1 MRIAD
6 WLTYTDIEQLKQLTR
21 FYGCQSHNQH
31 SKNEL
36 ICSLLQQLGKKNHL
50 CDQIRSLTRAE
61 QRFLQLLVF
70 DQSPA
75 YTFEELLG
83 KGRAALDGAEGEPR
97 SLVVSALKRGWLF
110 PGYSHRTQY
119 LYHLPSDLSK
129 QIREIFVEPFLQP
142 HFQLMSKPSFYRDEQ
157 GQMMADLHCFLDFL
171 NKEVIRLTVDGAI
184 YKQQQKQ
191 IYQLMAVEEKPIAS
205 KEPRFG
211 FGRRYH
217 QYPDRFSFLYD
228 YAFYNRYFVED
239 QEGYLRLN
247 VEWSGNISKQ
257 EDEGKKMV
265 RFFIRLY
272 RKPIPHLPIIL
283 RWIATLC
290 HPGWMM
296 AEVVYQAIEPWL
308 IPYYYETKESL
319 FEKVTRMLV
328 HLGVLRAGVDGDTH
342 YLSLTP
348 IGAKWLHGI
357 TAFREKVIEDQ
368 FLKLG

>member
-21 FYGCQSHNQH
+21 FYGCQTHNHH
-31 SKNEL
+31 SKHEL
-36 ICSLLQQLGKKNHL
+36 ICSLLQRLGKKNHL
-50 CDQIRSLTRAE
+50 YDQIDSLTREE

-83 KGRAALDGAEGEPR
+83 KGRAALDGVEGEPR

-119 LYHLPSDLSK
+119 LYHLPSDLCK
-129 QIREIFVEPFLQP
+129 QMREIFVEPFIAT
-142 HFQLMSKPSFYRDEQ
+142 HFQLMTPPSFYRDET
-157 GQMMADLHCFLDFL
+157 GQMLADMHAFLDYL
-171 NKEVIRLTVDGAI
+171 GKELIRLTVDGAI

-191 IYQLMAVEEKPIAS
+191 LYQLMGIEEKPVTG

-228 YAFYNRYFVED
+228 YAFYHGYFSED

-247 VEWSGNISKQ
+247 TEWRGNILKQ
-257 EDEGKKMV
+257 EDEGKEMV

-272 RKPIPHLPIIL
+272 RKPIPYLPMIL
-283 RWIATLC
+283 RWMANLC
-290 HPGWMM
+290 HSRWIM
-296 AEVVYQAIEPWL
+296 AEVVYQAVEPWL
-308 IPYYYETKESL
+308 RPFYYETKESL

-328 HLGVLRAGVDGDTH
+328 HLGVLRMGVDGEIR

-348 IGAKWLHGI
+348 AGTKWLHGI
-357 TAFREKVIEDQ
+357 TAFREKEIESQ